1 MSIMLVGLIGYR
13 PKKQFIPSFTQFLY
27 ENAVHNAYYKGGDK
41 VRLTITIIFLHTF
54 ISQLKI
60 KIEECLVEISVVI

>member
-1 MSIMLVGLIGYR
+1 MHII
-13 PKKQFIPSFTQFLY
+13 KAETT
-27 ENAVHNAYYKGGDK
+27 

-60 KIEECLVEISVVI
+60 KIEECLVKISVVI